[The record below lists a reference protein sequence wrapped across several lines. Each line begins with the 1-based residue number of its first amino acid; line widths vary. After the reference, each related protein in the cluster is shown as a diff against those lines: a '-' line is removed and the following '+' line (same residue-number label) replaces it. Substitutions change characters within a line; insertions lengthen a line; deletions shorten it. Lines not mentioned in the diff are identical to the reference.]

1 MAATIAVKFS
11 WPASVKQGAVEAGK
25 EEAVEGRSERVE
37 LDPLWGCCLGGIGG
51 AIGRGIGGS

>member
-37 LDPLWGCCLGGIGG
+37 LDPYGGVAWGH
-51 AIGRGIGGS
+51 RGVP